1 VPASLPDV
9 DPLDVDPLEADDA
22 VEPLPDEPV
31 VLELDAL
38 ELDALELDA
47 LELVALEPVV
57 VFDEPPPPAAD
68 VDDVP
73 ALSELADE
81 APVALTGP
89 VDDA

>member
-1 VPASLPDV
+1 MPASLPDV
-9 DPLDVDPLEADDA
+9 DPLDVDPLEADDT

-31 VLELDAL
+31 VL